1 MKEVISYL
9 IDVNSGH
16 KFDKA
21 WSEGFVIG
29 LNYAKAISGDE
40 LEDLLA
46 WISNRVITP
55 EMEVKVL
62 SMFDE
67 TLKKYNITKDEF
79 LDKLKKATE

>member
-29 LNYAKAISGDE
+29 LNYAK
-40 LEDLLA
+40 LLVVTS
-46 WISNRVITP
+46 WRT
-55 EMEVKVL
+55 
-62 SMFDE
+62 
-67 TLKKYNITKDEF
+67 Y
-79 LDKLKKATE
+79 